1 MSRGKRTVYS
11 LVIAIGMLL
20 FSYWVT
26 NQRYLVS
33 GNALLIKPIEIIK
46 SLYYPSTNYL
56 DSVLLINTS
65 YDQVLVAVNQ
75 DNRQKGYDQM
85 ADRRKLLQLLTELKR
100 RNDYKYI
107 ILDIN
112 FSDEADYHSD
122 VDSALFDLIMSM
134 DNIVIPKTPN
144 MRLADERLNI
154 KAGYAMYF
162 TSTFHDSFTKY
173 PFIVNG
179 QKSLPLKMYEEITGR
194 KVESEG
200 LFSTEG
206 CRLVLDNIVLPP
218 KLKLDLEDNEFVEY
232 LQNGNKVWRNLGADL
247 LGCYNN
253 DTSSIKGEIYDT
265 PALTRDKYIVIG
277 AITGNT
283 DRHNTCIGDQPGAI
297 INFNAYLALFNNNHY
312 IYWDI
317 AILMFISFLFLSWCT
332 ISTPEERKKWI
343 SLYFTDN
350 KFFRKCKKY
359 MNSTFPRLSRRLGW
373 LNKII
378 NFLNK
383 HFGTWFDFSLFLIVL
398 FTCTYLIRGV
408 VYDIFI
414 TATVFALIKVLNEL
428 FPIFRNKIKGLFIK
442 LKHIKV

>member
-154 KAGYAMYF
+154 KAVYAMYF
-162 TSTFHDSFTKY
+162 TSTL
-173 PFIVNG
+173 PFA
-179 QKSLPLKMYEEITGR
+179 
-194 KVESEG
+194 
-200 LFSTEG
+200 
-206 CRLVLDNIVLPP
+206 C
-218 KLKLDLEDNEFVEY
+218 
-232 LQNGNKVWRNLGADL
+232 
-247 LGCYNN
+247 
-253 DTSSIKGEIYDT
+253 
-265 PALTRDKYIVIG
+265 
-277 AITGNT
+277 
-283 DRHNTCIGDQPGAI
+283 
-297 INFNAYLALFNNNHY
+297 
-312 IYWDI
+312 
-317 AILMFISFLFLSWCT
+317 
-332 ISTPEERKKWI
+332 
-343 SLYFTDN
+343 
-350 KFFRKCKKY
+350 
-359 MNSTFPRLSRRLGW
+359 
-373 LNKII
+373 
-378 NFLNK
+378 
-383 HFGTWFDFSLFLIVL
+383 
-398 FTCTYLIRGV
+398 
-408 VYDIFI
+408 
-414 TATVFALIKVLNEL
+414 
-428 FPIFRNKIKGLFIK
+428 
-442 LKHIKV
+442 